1 MTLKEQI
8 DAYKTSFLEK
18 APKEAVAVMQAATKS
33 LTDSG
38 QAERAVGVGDK
49 APEFSLK
56 DTAAQTVTLSSLIA
70 NGPLVLTFY
79 RGKW

>member
-8 DAYKTSFLEK
+8 DTYKKSFLEK
-18 APKEAVAVMQAATKS
+18 APKEAVAVMQGATEA
-33 LTDSG
+33 LANSG

-49 APEFSLK
+49 APDFSLK
-56 DTAAQTVTLSSLIA
+56 DTAGQTVTLSSLLE
-70 NGPLVLTFY
+70 NGPLVLAFY